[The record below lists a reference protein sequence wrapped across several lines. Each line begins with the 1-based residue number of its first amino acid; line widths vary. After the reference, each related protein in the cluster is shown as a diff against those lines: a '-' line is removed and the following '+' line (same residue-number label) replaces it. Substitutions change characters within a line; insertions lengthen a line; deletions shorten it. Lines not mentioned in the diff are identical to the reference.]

1 MDCFF
6 DLEKIAAQREY
17 DKKELLNLKID
28 IEEQLHKLILWE
40 NDFNFR
46 FWVKSD
52 EEYDRKKYY
61 EQLCGIELD
70 TEHFPK
76 ECSEISLWLRSIR
89 PSYIGPA
96 YNFNKYIDAL
106 IKDIYWDD
114 IKYDM
119 QEDDWISSSLRE
131 AEIIIELQNCL
142 MLIKMGLDRIV
153 TLFSLYYKG
162 FSPST
167 TFGHININEI
177 GTEKGKNFMAYVM
190 SNKDKDELFM
200 FLYKEYNGWIKECV
214 RPRDAITHYQDFRS
228 LYVYDSMTGVEF
240 PIHYNEKKSESIKEL
255 CFSIERYVNRYYAFF
270 EEILKVFIKKE
281 KK

>member
-46 FWVKSD
+46 FWMKSD

-61 EQLCGIELD
+61 EQLCGIEPD

-177 GTEKGKNFMAYVM
+177 GIEKGKNFMAYVM

-228 LYVYDSMTGVEF
+228 LYVYDSMTGAEF